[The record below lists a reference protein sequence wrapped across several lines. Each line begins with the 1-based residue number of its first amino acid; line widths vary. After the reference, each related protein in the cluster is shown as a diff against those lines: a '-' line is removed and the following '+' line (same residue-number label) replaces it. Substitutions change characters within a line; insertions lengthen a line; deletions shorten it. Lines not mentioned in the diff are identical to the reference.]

1 MNLLQSLPHPK
12 GQHGNDRVIGHR
24 VIEDQGPLTLD
35 DPMTRWPDLLQI
47 FTAPNQAKVLNE

>member
-1 MNLLQSLPHPK
+1 MIGSS
-12 GQHGNDRVIGHR
+12 GHR

-35 DPMTRWPDLLQI
+35 DPITRWPDLLQI